1 MSIESRTEDKLLK
14 RAQAKLNLDAYI
26 QMNHGLL
33 TFTQAAAL
41 LSITS
46 ADVSERVARKELL
59 SYTNADGT
67 ELIPGCQFHHGKPLD
82 RLAEFIQ
89 LFDGKEGDFNVL
101 LFLLDE
107 IVGDGTEMS
116 VREVLIKGASE
127 TEWLYITRA
136 ANLFFQHIA
145 K

>member
-1 MSIESRTEDKLLK
+1 MSIENRTEDKLLK

-59 SYTNADGT
+59 TYVNVDGT

-89 LFDGKEGDFNVL
+89 LFAGKEGYIL

-107 IVGDGTEMS
+107 FIGIGTEMT

-127 TEWLYITRA
+127 TEWFYITRA
-136 ANLFFQHIA
+136 ANLFFEHTA

>member
-1 MSIESRTEDKLLK
+1 MSTDGRTEDKLLK
-14 RAQAKLNLDAYI
+14 RTQAKLNLDAYI

-33 TFTQAAAL
+33 TFKQAAAL

-46 ADVSERVARKELL
+46 EDVSDRVARKELL
-59 SYTNADGT
+59 SYVNADGT

-107 IVGDGTEMS
+107 IVGDGTEMT

-127 TEWLYITRA
+127 TEWFYITRA